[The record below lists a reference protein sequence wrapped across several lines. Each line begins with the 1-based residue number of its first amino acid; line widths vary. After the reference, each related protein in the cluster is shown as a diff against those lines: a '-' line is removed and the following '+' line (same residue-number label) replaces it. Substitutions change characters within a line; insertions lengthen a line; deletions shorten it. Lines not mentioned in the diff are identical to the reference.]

1 MIDINT
7 TYAGL
12 NLRNPLIV
20 GSSGLTRHPERIKEF
35 EKAGAGAVVLKSLFE
50 EQMDLQS
57 TKLMQDSDYPEAAD
71 YIHEYVR
78 SNQIQEYL
86 DLIKKTKE
94 ICTIPII
101 ASINCYKSD
110 AWIEFAKYI
119 QEAGAD
125 ALELNIFFLE
135 TDLTQDYDV
144 TRELYIKIL
153 RRVKEVVTLPVI
165 LKLGKASGNIP
176 ALIHLLKIKGADGV
190 VLFNRFYQPD
200 IDINKIQM
208 VSGNVFS
215 SHSDLSDTL
224 RWTGIVS
231 GKIPD
236 ISIAASTGIH
246 EWEDIIKCILAGASA
261 VQICS
266 ALYTHSADL
275 ISQII
280 NGLEEWMQQ
289 KQYFA
294 LSEFRGKLNYA
305 NIPDPSLYERAQ
317 FLKYYSNRD

>member
-1 MIDINT
+1 M
-7 TYAGL
+7 
-12 NLRNPLIV
+12 
-20 GSSGLTRHPERIKEF
+20 
-35 EKAGAGAVVLKSLFE
+35 
-50 EQMDLQS
+50 
-57 TKLMQDSDYPEAAD
+57 
-71 YIHEYVR
+71 
-78 SNQIQEYL
+78 
-86 DLIKKTKE
+86 
-94 ICTIPII
+94 
-101 ASINCYKSD
+101 
-110 AWIEFAKYI
+110 
-119 QEAGAD
+119 
-125 ALELNIFFLE
+125 
-135 TDLTQDYDV
+135 
-144 TRELYIKIL
+144 
-153 RRVKEVVTLPVI
+153 KEVVTLPVI

-176 ALIHLLKIKGADGV
+176 ALIHLLKINGADGV

-231 GKIPD
+231 GKISD

-275 ISQII
+275 ISQMI